1 MIKQSDLVNVAW
13 PPAVKEVRAQ
23 VARIGLT
30 QAETAALLRV
40 DPRTMRSYLSEANG
54 KNAASSIPFAAYA
67 LLREIKPNG

>member
-1 MIKQSDLVNVAW
+1 MIKQSDLANVAW

-30 QAETAALLRV
+30 QAETAALLRI

-54 KNAASSIPFAAYA
+54 KNAISSIPFAAYA
-67 LLREIKPNG
+67 VLLNLRK